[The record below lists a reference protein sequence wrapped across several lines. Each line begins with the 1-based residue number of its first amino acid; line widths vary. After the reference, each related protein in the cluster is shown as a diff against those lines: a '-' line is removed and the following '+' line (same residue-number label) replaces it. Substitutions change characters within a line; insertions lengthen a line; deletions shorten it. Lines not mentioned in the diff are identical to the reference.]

1 MSTKDCFLPASSSSI
16 PEKWRDFSY
25 ETKWHILL
33 TRILYGPM
41 LENLQVYPKDGTDG
55 DRAWNILFTA
65 ANQSTLDL
73 EYKTTVLPYLM
84 DQWFLDW
91 SARA

>member
-1 MSTKDCFLPASSSSI
+1 MPPKDYFLPASSSSI

-25 ETKWHILL
+25 ETKWHTLL
-33 TRILYGPM
+33 TRILYGPT
-41 LENLQVYPKDGTDG
+41 LENLQVYPNEGIDGEF
-55 DRAWNILFTA
+55 AWRVISSA